1 MYVCIVFLMDTP
13 LKLLC
18 FCNRLISSNVM
29 EVVDCNNHVKSAIEF
44 FGESCAVDSLRDR
57 YNPLGDN
64 PHKFCELCGSATP
77 GIRCTNRDPYA
88 EYAGAL
94 RYGQC
99 RQ

>member
-1 MYVCIVFLMDTP
+1 
-13 LKLLC
+13 
-18 FCNRLISSNVM
+18 M

-99 RQ
+99 RKNSSVQFVQLNQVDLKVISAK